1 MTTIK
6 GLVLSA
12 LAAAV
17 LAGCG
22 EKKIEC
28 SSVDTCSVSVEQIEQ
43 DMKPEEISKFK
54 NDIESLIYLS
64 AMNNYKANPSQENK
78 IVLLSFANNDL
89 SAHSSKKEEAVIV
102 NALNGKSSS
111 DIHQLVKNDHITL
124 EQFFKIK
131 NYIEHAK
138 VTVAPLKQQV
148 ELCMFDVAEKY
159 EKFCNTGINPDV
171 SLGQRGWRLSNTG
184 EAQVK
189 AGVIS
194 MSKKFDDLNLK
205 ITFTP
210 IIDLDFN
217 VDNDWIMNME

>member
-64 AMNNYKANPSQENK
+64 AMNNE
-78 IVLLSFANNDL
+78 
-89 SAHSSKKEEAVIV
+89 
-102 NALNGKSSS
+102 GGSS
-111 DIHQLVKNDHITL
+111 DCQCF
-124 EQFFKIK
+124 EWQ
-131 NYIEHAK
+131 
-138 VTVAPLKQQV
+138 
-148 ELCMFDVAEKY
+148 
-159 EKFCNTGINPDV
+159 
-171 SLGQRGWRLSNTG
+171 
-184 EAQVK
+184 
-189 AGVIS
+189 
-194 MSKKFDDLNLK
+194 
-205 ITFTP
+205 
-210 IIDLDFN
+210 II
-217 VDNDWIMNME
+217 